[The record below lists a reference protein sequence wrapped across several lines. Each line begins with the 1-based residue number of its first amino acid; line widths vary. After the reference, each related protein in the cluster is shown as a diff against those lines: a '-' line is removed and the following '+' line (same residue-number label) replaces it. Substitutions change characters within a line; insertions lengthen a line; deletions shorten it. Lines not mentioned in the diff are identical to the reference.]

1 MLKLTIIKYA
11 SMNDLAIQGE
21 SKGYLVGVKP
31 LNNRESRAAQQH
43 AMSTFETVS
52 NYMYT
57 VGLENA
63 VLPMPLRK
71 IEIPTTFAKATNSEY
86 SKEWLNLRWK
96 YCTSSCL

>member
-31 LNNRESRAAQQH
+31 LNNRESRAVQQH

-52 NYMYT
+52 SYMYT
-57 VGLENA
+57 V
-63 VLPMPLRK
+63 
-71 IEIPTTFAKATNSEY
+71 
-86 SKEWLNLRWK
+86 
-96 YCTSSCL
+96 